1 MGKIICEYIR
11 EDSIMTEIKISENSK
26 YIIVRVDENMTK
38 SLAEHLGIE
47 ASNLGKKKHITKF
60 LYDLRNSRN
69 IESINTNYIFAYQ
82 EVKKIDLNPGN
93 MVAMLTSVGDNSHN
107 FVETVLR
114 NAGFNVRIFN
124 EEQEALKWLQTESE
138 IM

>member
-1 MGKIICEYIR
+1 
-11 EDSIMTEIKISENSK
+11 MTEIKISENSK
-26 YIIVRVDENMTK
+26 YIIVRVSENMTR

-47 ASNLGKKKHITKF
+47 ASNLGKKKNITKY

-82 EVKKIDLNPGN
+82 EMKKIDLNPVN
-93 MVAMLTSVGDNSHN
+93 MVAMLTSAGDNSHN

-114 NAGFNVRIFN
+114 NAGFNVQIF
-124 EEQEALKWLQTESE
+124 TDESE
-138 IM
+138 AINWLEEFSDIQ

>member
-1 MGKIICEYIR
+1 
-11 EDSIMTEIKISENSK
+11 MTEIKISENSK
-26 YIIVRVDENMTK
+26 YIVVRVNENMTR

-47 ASNLGKKKHITKF
+47 ASNLGKKKHITKY

-69 IESINTNYIFAYQ
+69 IESINANYIFAYQ
-82 EVKKIDLNPGN
+82 EMKKIDLNPTN
-93 MVAMLTSVGDNSHN
+93 MVAMLTSAGDNSHN

-124 EEQEALKWLQTESE
+124 DEQEAINWLQTESE